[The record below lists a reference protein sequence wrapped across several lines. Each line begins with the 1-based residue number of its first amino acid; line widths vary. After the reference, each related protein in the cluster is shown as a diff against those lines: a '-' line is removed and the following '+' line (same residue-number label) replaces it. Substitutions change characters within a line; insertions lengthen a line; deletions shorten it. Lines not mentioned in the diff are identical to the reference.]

1 MEHAALQCFQW
12 LTKTFTNDSV
22 FLVLC
27 GGGNNGGD
35 GLAIAR
41 MLHQYGFSVK
51 AFLLQHT
58 KEFTRDNTLNFERL
72 RMIDSEL
79 VELVPPDTFITDIP
93 SHFVIIDAL
102 LGTGLNRPAEGW
114 MAHFIQHIN
123 QLPNTKVAI
132 DMPSGL
138 PADNIPSEDAVI
150 MKADYTLSFQ
160 FYKRSFLHPETGNYT
175 GVLHLLDIGL
185 NPYFIDNTPSIY
197 NTIDKETL
205 RRFYKKRKPFSHKGN
220 YGNALM
226 IGGSYG
232 MMGAIGLSA
241 KACLRGGV
249 GKMKALI
256 PSCGYQVFQTMV
268 PEAMCLTNGEQVI
281 QHIRVNE
288 SFDAIGIGPG
298 IGTSEKMVEALT
310 SFLETCK
317 QALVMDADALNILS
331 KRKELLHLIPKG
343 SVLTPHAKEYERMF
357 GSSVNSML
365 RLEHARAEAIRLNI
379 TIVLKDH
386 HTIVVTPEG
395 ECWYNTTGNAGLA
408 TAGSG
413 DVLTGLI
420 TALMAQGYHGHE
432 AAMLGVWLHG
442 IAGDL
447 CLEKQSEESLIAGDV
462 IEGLGSAF
470 KELQ

>member
-1 MEHAALQCFQW
+1 
-12 LTKTFTNDSV
+12 
-22 FLVLC
+22 
-27 GGGNNGGD
+27 
-35 GLAIAR
+35 
-41 MLHQYGFSVK
+41 
-51 AFLLQHT
+51 
-58 KEFTRDNTLNFERL
+58 
-72 RMIDSEL
+72 
-79 VELVPPDTFITDIP
+79 
-93 SHFVIIDAL
+93 
-102 LGTGLNRPAEGW
+102 
-114 MAHFIQHIN
+114 
-123 QLPNTKVAI
+123 
-132 DMPSGL
+132 
-138 PADNIPSEDAVI
+138 
-150 MKADYTLSFQ
+150 
-160 FYKRSFLHPETGNYT
+160 
-175 GVLHLLDIGL
+175 
-185 NPYFIDNTPSIY
+185 
-197 NTIDKETL
+197 
-205 RRFYKKRKPFSHKGN
+205 
-220 YGNALM
+220 
-226 IGGSYG
+226 
-232 MMGAIGLSA
+232 
-241 KACLRGGV
+241 
-249 GKMKALI
+249 
-256 PSCGYQVFQTMV
+256 
-268 PEAMCLTNGEQVI
+268 
-281 QHIRVNE
+281 
-288 SFDAIGIGPG
+288 
-298 IGTSEKMVEALT
+298 
-310 SFLETCK
+310 
-317 QALVMDADALNILS
+317 MDADALNILS